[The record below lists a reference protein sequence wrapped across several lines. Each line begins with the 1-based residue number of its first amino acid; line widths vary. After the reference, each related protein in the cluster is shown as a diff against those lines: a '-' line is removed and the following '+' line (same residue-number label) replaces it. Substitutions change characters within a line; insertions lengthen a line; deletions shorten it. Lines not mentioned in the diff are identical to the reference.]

1 MEDNYACDL
10 IIGTLCSLRKEH
22 ERISRAG
29 NDVTSP
35 NLDAKTGNGSME
47 FVRVAFHVLE
57 LHDTL
62 KLDLP

>member
-1 MEDNYACDL
+1 VEDNYACDL

-35 NLDAKTGNGSME
+35 NGSME